1 MTDAQAAELLSAVH
15 DLQQQTQAL
24 GQLLAQAKLFIEIAC
39 VLLLCIMFLVAVHRP
54 K

>member
-1 MTDAQAAELLSAVH
+1 MSDAQAQELLTAVH

-24 GQLLAQAKLFIEIAC
+24 GQLLGEVSKFAEVVC
-39 VLLLCIMFLVAVHRP
+39 VLLLCIMFLIAVHRP